1 MRGII
6 GMSEKKKYSA
16 EELLQYAYKYDKIP
30 VILFA
35 KDTDCRYVYTSEVE
49 NLIDSGEEHSIL
61 GKTDKEI
68 QYDEKLGQ
76 EYYEQDK
83 EIIRTGKPCHCY
95 SEFMEDGR
103 PIVREIAKNPVYSN
117 GEIIGV
123 CGIVSDVTELM
134 NLKKKFELLSF
145 RDNLT
150 GLYNRNYFLKFD
162 FERKMDQPCAYI
174 MCDCNDL
181 KKVNDRQ
188 GHEAGDAYILTTAKL
203 LKSVLPE
210 EGICVRWGG
219 DEFLL
224 IIPRCNEDVCR
235 ELVKK
240 IEEGQLKARKEKPY
254 INIAVGYAIRE
265 DLGQKEEDIIRQAD
279 QNMYQDKLRRK
290 GH

>member
-1 MRGII
+1 
-6 GMSEKKKYSA
+6 MSEKKKYSA

-49 NLIDSGEEHSIL
+49 DLIDGGEEHSIL

-68 QYDEKLGQ
+68 QYDEQLGQ
-76 EYYEQDK
+76 EYYDQDK

-103 PIVREIAKNPVYSN
+103 PVVREIAKSPVYSN
-117 GEIIGV
+117 GKIIGV

-188 GHEAGDAYILTTAKL
+188 GHEAGDAYIRAAAQL
-203 LKSVLPE
+203 LKGVLPE

-224 IIPRCNEDVCR
+224 IIPRCNEEVCR
-235 ELVKK
+235 KLVEK
-240 IEEGQLKARKEKPY
+240 IEERQLAARKEKPY

-265 DLGQKEEDIIRQAD
+265 DLRQKEEDIIHQAD